1 MTRKLMPNVGC
12 EVYYVAYNGRS
23 RLKSRTEAMVTGIVT
38 KVTKDYIHI
47 RSYEDGAIW
56 KTPVYFV
63 NR

>member
-1 MTRKLMPNVGC
+1 MKPSLGC
-12 EVYYVAYNGRS
+12 EVCLVAYNG
-23 RLKSRTEAMVTGIVT
+23 KSQRQSKTESLITGTVT